1 MAGYR
6 GGVTNVSAHR
16 SPSVIARRILLGIVV
31 GLLAAGIAVTVT
43 QPGLATRATG
53 LEAGIEQKIGVELA
67 LAGVYLEES
76 GIPMP
81 VPSEIG
87 IGYLGQRVTVNPV
100 ALGATWFG
108 LTLLIVLGSTN
119 LFAAS
124 RRFGP
129 ALVHGRLGKALH
141 LTPSGVARAQRWFQ
155 RWGPLAIGLSRYVP
169 GLRWGMAVACGTL
182 GVRYRTFWL
191 STVIS
196 ASVWAGGLLTLG
208 VTVGDGVGRVLAEHA
223 WMGLLLPLP
232 AVAVVTAGLIR
243 LIIIKGPATNSRS
256 VSPSV

>member
-1 MAGYR
+1 VAGYR

-16 SPSVIARRILLGIVV
+16 PRTVIARRVLLGIAV
-31 GLLAAGIAVTVT
+31 GLLAAAIAVALT
-43 QPGLATRATG
+43 QRGLASRVTA
-53 LEAGIEQKIGVELA
+53 LEAAIQQKIGVELA
-67 LAGVYLEES
+67 VAGVYLEES

-81 VPSEIG
+81 VPSEVG
-87 IGYLGQRVTVNPV
+87 IGYLGQRVNVNPL
-100 ALGATWFG
+100 ALGATWLG
-108 LTLLIVLGSTN
+108 LTLLIVFGSTN

-129 ALVHGRLGKALH
+129 ALIDGRLGKVLH

-155 RWGPLAIGLSRYVP
+155 RWGPVAIGLSRYVP

-191 STVIS
+191 STAIS
-196 ASVWAGGLLTLG
+196 ASLWAGGLLTLG
-208 VTVGDGVGRVLAEHA
+208 VTMGDGVGRVMAEHA

-232 AVAVVTAGLIR
+232 AVAVVTAALVR
-243 LIIIKGPATNSRS
+243 LVIIKDRATNSPS

>member
-1 MAGYR
+1 M
-6 GGVTNVSAHR
+6 
-16 SPSVIARRILLGIVV
+16 IARRIVLGIVV
-31 GLLAAGIAVTVT
+31 GLLAAAVAVAVT
-43 QPGLATRATG
+43 QPRLATRVTG
-53 LEAGIEQKIGVELA
+53 LEVGIQQKIGVELA
-67 LAGVYLEES
+67 VAGVYLEES

-81 VPSEIG
+81 VPSEVG
-87 IGYLGQRVTVNPV
+87 IGYLGQRVTVNPL

-129 ALVHGRLGKALH
+129 ALVDGRLGKALH

-182 GVRYRTFWL
+182 GVRYRTFWW
-191 STVIS
+191 STAIS
-196 ASVWAGGLLTLG
+196 ASVWAAALLTLG
-208 VTVGDGVGRVLAEHA
+208 VTVGDGIARLIAEHA
-223 WMGLLLPLP
+223 WVGLLLPLP